1 MHYREEKNCVLTV
14 TSLQMEV
21 DLRCL
26 KDFFAPICTCPG
38 LSAFFDTVVHTII
51 LEKLVTHVLDM
62 VVYKSP
68 GKGD

>member
-1 MHYREEKNCVLTV
+1 MKN
-14 TSLQMEV
+14 SLWMFYTLIL
-21 DLRCL
+21 LR
-26 KDFFAPICTCPG
+26 I
-38 LSAFFDTVVHTII
+38 FDTVVHTII